1 MLRITK
7 KILSIILLV
16 TVGIIAITPRVPAF
30 AEDTTV
36 PIPGTIYAFG
46 EKDNYDINSENITED
61 FNSFGTFSISG
72 DLVQTDNIGGIDI
85 YTASTGS
92 VNFYYKYTLPGKV
105 DESEWHLSEDNGK
118 KVAGSTLGSK
128 IKKGAILIQSS
139 KDGTKWVDE
148 TSFTDVF
155 AGTEVS
161 SDSIYTTKPIQLV
174 NGCYYRIIVAYK
186 YERLIG
192 KNKVLFVETDDK
204 EYKKTAEVYQFYI
217 SDGKNATEA
226 DNSRQKKLGETIRT
240 KENKGYTGQK
250 AIDIDDPHYGWEL
263 GQFFVSGYTRDTQDS
278 NGTPVFLKNVGDQIT
293 LWFNLK
299 QDIDCLNGNDQLE
312 IASDKDGY
320 DRDFQTKKTNTGR
333 GMLLIRYTDEQG
345 VKHEPEIYTN
355 YLAAN
360 VSTSANTVVKLF
372 EEGDYE
378 IALDYRIK
386 NTPRKI
392 KNIEVVPEYSDYR
405 IFFKFS
411 VRNGNCMVYPFDI
424 ATGAELS
431 NSEITENGF
440 RLDMARSRYLT
451 IDVKKSVVTQGP
463 DGYSEDVRF
472 NRPAK
477 DGDSYEEEGIY
488 VFDVKNLYT
497 GENTTKTIYVGST
510 DYMKALAVNNYTVSQ
525 LNEEIKRGKV
535 IQSDGSLRY
544 R

>member
-36 PIPGTIYAFG
+36 PISGTIYAFG

>member
-16 TVGIIAITPRVPAF
+16 TFGIIAITPRVPAF

-105 DESEWHLSEDNGK
+105 DETEWHLSEDNGK

-312 IASDKDGY
+312 IASDEDGY

>member
-161 SDSIYTTKPIQLV
+161 SESIYTTKPIQLV